1 MQWPA
6 ERKIVRTSVKLVAS
20 LEIEQKDGDRA
31 RIDWKRFRADLM
43 LYRADGSGGVPQ
55 KVKSVVVRRIRC
67 GFPADGC
74 GRASFL
80 VI

>member
-1 MQWPA
+1 MQRPA

-43 LYRADGSGGVPQ
+43 LYRADGSG
-55 KVKSVVVRRIRC
+55 
-67 GFPADGC
+67 
-74 GRASFL
+74 
-80 VI
+80 